1 MAPVTLA
8 ARTTHPPCAWVGV
21 AAATPSDIADAGGSA
36 DLTLGIAYPGDC
48 EIALNWPAIKDAGTL
63 YIGAGSGRREH
74 AVNRREREIL
84 ACTVI
89 VHEYGH
95 LAGLEHSTDPHDV
108 MYPDVVY
115 T

>member
-1 MAPVTLA
+1 MHAVAHHAALFVVLGVLA
-8 ARTTHPPCAWVGV
+8 ERMVEELLASAHPPRLRRVEAVVGG
-21 AAATPSDIADAGGSA
+21 AI
-36 DLTLGIAYPGDC
+36 LL
-48 EIALNWPAIKDAGTL
+48 ALNWPAIKGAGTL

-74 AVNRREREIL
+74 ALNRREGEIL
-84 ACTVI
+84 GCTVI

-95 LAGLEHSTDPHDV
+95 LAGLEHSTDPHGV